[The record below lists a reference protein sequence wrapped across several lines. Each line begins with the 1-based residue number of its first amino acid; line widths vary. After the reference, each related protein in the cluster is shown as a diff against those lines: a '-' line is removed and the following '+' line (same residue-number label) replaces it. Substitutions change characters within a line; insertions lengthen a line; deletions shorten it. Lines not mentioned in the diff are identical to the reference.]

1 MTEAEIKAKV
11 AQMTTSA
18 PDELGPTIDALY
30 ALREMRLG
38 MQKKVDELK
47 AEEVRTREKIFEM
60 LAAVGLTRAS
70 GAVATAGIKVSNI
83 PLVEDWDL
91 LQAHIKATGEFDLL
105 QKRISVTAWRARFE
119 DNIEV
124 PGVSK
129 VEDVDIS
136 LTRASRG

>member
-1 MTEAEIKAKV
+1 M
-11 AQMTTSA
+11 S
-18 PDELGPTIDALY
+18 DEVVVPASTDIGPVIDALY

-47 AEEVRTREKIFEM
+47 AEELRTREKIFEM
-60 LAAVGLTRAS
+60 LAALGLTKAS

-83 PLVEDWDL
+83 PLVEDWEL

-119 DNIEV
+119 ENVEV

>member
-1 MTEAEIKAKV
+1 MSTEGSTDI
-11 AQMTTSA
+11 
-18 PDELGPTIDALY
+18 GPAIDALY
-30 ALREMRLG
+30 ALREQRLG

-47 AEEVRTREKIFEM
+47 AEELKKRNEIFEL
-60 LAAVGLTRAS
+60 LAGLGLTKAS

-83 PLVEDWDL
+83 PLVEDWDT

-105 QKRISVTAWRARFE
+105 QKRISVTAWRARFDE
-119 DNIEV
+119 GVEV

>member
-1 MTEAEIKAKV
+1 MSTESSQDI
-11 AQMTTSA
+11 
-18 PDELGPTIDALY
+18 GPVIDALY

-47 AEEVRTREKIFEM
+47 AEELRTREKIFEM
-60 LAAVGLTRAS
+60 LAALGLTKAS

-83 PLVEDWDL
+83 PLVEDWDA
-91 LQAHIKATGEFDLL
+91 LQEYIKKTGEFDLM

-119 DNIEV
+119 EGVEV

>member
-1 MTEAEIKAKV
+1 MSTESSQDI
-11 AQMTTSA
+11 
-18 PDELGPTIDALY
+18 GPVIDALY

-47 AEEVRTREKIFEM
+47 AEELNMRNAIFDK
-60 LAAVGLTRAS
+60 LAALGLTKAS
-70 GAVATAGIKVSNI
+70 GTVATAGIKVSNI
-83 PLVEDWDL
+83 PLVEDWDA
-91 LQAHIKATGEFDLL
+91 LQEYIKKTGEFDLL

-119 DNIEV
+119 EGVEV

>member
-1 MTEAEIKAKV
+1 MSEEAVPRMSLAEDI
-11 AQMTTSA
+11 
-18 PDELGPTIDALY
+18 GPAIDALY

-38 MQKKVDELK
+38 IERKVKELK
-47 AEEVRTREKIFEM
+47 EEEVRKREALFE
-60 LAAVGLTRAS
+60 LLTAYGLTKAS

-83 PLVEDWDL
+83 PLVEDWDQL
-91 LQAHIKATGEFDLL
+91 HAYIKETGEFDLM

-119 DNIEV
+119 EGVDI

-136 LTRASRG
+136 LTKASRGV